1 MKSGN
6 DANRILCKKSK
17 RYSNNRKMRMES
29 FYLDVPKFMK
39 SSFTDIL
46 LSIIGFACEPRQY
59 SASKDWN
66 GKERIKIE
74 KRA

>member
-46 LSIIGFACEPRQY
+46 LSIIGFACEPR
-59 SASKDWN
+59 
-66 GKERIKIE
+66 
-74 KRA
+74 